1 MEHFERAENLQEEN
15 THLQDK
21 IAKLQDDKERLEK
34 EVDRLMRDRPTPTSS
49 AQNSSAKA
57 GMHPSASVDERIALI
72 GENLQETLNKE
83 IIEDVM
89 KTEKRPLVIYWG
101 VNVSQVFTRIG

>member
-34 EVDRLMRDRPTPTSS
+34 EIDRLLRDRPTPTSS
-49 AQNSSAKA
+49 AQVSSAKA

-72 GENLQETLNKE
+72 QENLQETLKEE
-83 IIEDVM
+83 IIHDVM
-89 KTEKRPLVIYWG
+89 KKENRPLSIYWG
-101 VNVSQVFTRIG
+101 VNASQAFPKLS